1 MKQNKLTGIL
11 VTVNRGRLLLGAC
24 GLFASL
30 SFAQQ
35 PPVSPEMV
43 PEEAIQHGRNRGVE
57 TWEGTL
63 FGQDSYKPGS
73 YAQIE
78 VVPNPG
84 FEFEK
89 WEGETVADLEAP
101 KTFVTMDEHTKVKPF
116 YKRIWNVIGAPDKK
130 EAGEVKGSGNF
141 PDGSGVKLTVTPN
154 EGFKFLGW
162 NGKGVD
168 EEKKEELEI
177 SITVDGDHD
186 IVATF
191 EQDGD
196 GGGGGGGGGGDSD
209 ENQDESEDQEENENE
224 EEQEP
229 LDQDESESE
238 QNEDQGDQE
247 EQPEQPEDQGGEE
260 EQPQEPEPGEEEP
273 AEPEEGEDQGDQ
285 EEQGGEEQQPEAPG
299 GEEEAPAGEGPEGGQ
314 PIPMQMTPEEAVRLL
329 EAMEDGEKKLPLFI
343 VQPPNKKDSEKD
355 W

>member
-43 PEEAIQHGRNRGVE
+43 PEEAIQQGRNRGVE

-196 GGGGGGGGGGDSD
+196 GGGDGGGGGGGGGDSD

-229 LDQDESESE
+229 QDQDESESE

-329 EAMEDGEKKLPLFI
+329 EAM
-343 VQPPNKKDSEKD
+343 
-355 W
+355 

>member
-196 GGGGGGGGGGDSD
+196 GGGGGGGGGDSD

>member
-43 PEEAIQHGRNRGVE
+43 PEEVIQQGRNRGVE

-196 GGGGGGGGGGDSD
+196 GGGGGGDSD

-229 LDQDESESE
+229 QDQDESESE

-343 VQPPNKKDSEKD
+343 VQPPNKKDSKKD

>member
-43 PEEAIQHGRNRGVE
+43 PEEAIQQGRNRGVE

-196 GGGGGGGGGGDSD
+196 GGGGGGDSD

-229 LDQDESESE
+229 QDQDESESE

-273 AEPEEGEDQGDQ
+273 AEPEEGKDQGDQ
-285 EEQGGEEQQPEAPG
+285 EKQGREEQQPEAPG

-343 VQPPNKKDSEKD
+343 VQPPNKKDSKKD

>member
-1 MKQNKLTGIL
+1 MKHNKLTGII
-11 VTVNRGRLLLGAC
+11 VRKNRGILFLGAYS
-24 GLFASL
+24 LFVCST
-30 SFAQQ
+30 FAQEL
-35 PPVSPEMV
+35 PVASEAI
-43 PEEAIQHGRNRGVE
+43 PEEAIQQGRNRGVE

-116 YKRIWNVIGAPDKK
+116 YKRIWNIIGAPDKK
-130 EAGEVKGSGNF
+130 EAGEVEGSGNY
-141 PDGSGVKLTVTPN
+141 PDGSEVKLTVKPN

-177 SITVDGDHD
+177 TITVDGDHD

-196 GGGGGGGGGGDSD
+196 GGGGGGGGGDSD
-209 ENQDESEDQEENENE
+209 ENQDQSEDQEQNENE
-224 EEQEP
+224 EPQDP
-229 LDQDESESE
+229 QDQNQDESE
-238 QNEDQGDQE
+238 QNEDNG
-247 EQPEQPEDQGGEE
+247 EQPEQPEDQDGEE
-260 EQPQEPEPGEEEP
+260 EQPEEPEPGEEEP
-273 AEPEEGEDQGDQ
+273 AEPEEGEDQGEQ
-285 EEQGGEEQQPEAPG
+285 EEEGDQGGDEQQSEAPE

-343 VQPPNKKDSEKD
+343 VQPPNKKDSKKD

>member
-1 MKQNKLTGIL
+1 MKPNKLSDIIVRINRGIL
-11 VTVNRGRLLLGAC
+11 FLGLSS
-24 GLFASL
+24 LFAGII
-30 SFAQQ
+30 FAQE
-35 PPVSPEMV
+35 SPLISEAI
-43 PEEAIQHGRNRGVE
+43 PAEAIQQGRNRGVE

-89 WEGETVADLEAP
+89 WAGETVADLKAP
-101 KTFVTMDEHTKVKPF
+101 KTFVTMNEHTKVKPF

-141 PDGSGVKLTVTPN
+141 PDGSEVKLSVTPN

-177 SITVDGDHD
+177 TITVDGDHD

-196 GGGGGGGGGGDSD
+196 GDGGGGGGGGDSN
-209 ENQDESEDQEENENE
+209 ENQDESEDQEQNE
-224 EEQEP
+224 EPQDP
-229 LDQDESESE
+229 QDQNQDESE
-238 QNEDQGDQE
+238 QNEDEG

-260 EQPQEPEPGEEEP
+260 EQPQEPEP
-273 AEPEEGEDQGDQ
+273 EEGENQGEQ
-285 EEQGGEEQQPEAPG
+285 EEQGDQGEE
-299 GEEEAPAGEGPEGGQ
+299 EEEAPAGEGPKGGQ

-343 VQPPNKKDSEKD
+343 VQPPNKKDSKKD